1 MAFDPAQ
8 AAVQTTQAVAGA
20 QQNQATGAM
29 QAASNVPAPQQA
41 APLPPVQSVSQ
52 QYPNDATNVTNTTNQ
67 GPQFQDG
74 KASPAEPNQPATD
87 TSSQSTLDQ
96 NLKQLQ
102 QGVPTGPVKEVAQ
115 SEATP
120 DADKQAPASGRPV
133 VDPRPLAWLEKN
145 DPQRFQEVQQNAKDA
160 GINPARLAAHW
171 YNESGFQ
178 YNPPTKPGDG
188 HGPLQ
193 VLPSTAKDYNDH
205 GNLNV
210 DDPHDNIKIAANL
223 IRDLDNKYGRNSVS
237 SVAAY
242 QGGQGSADDIAAN
255 PAAAMRNHPQT
266 MAYAQKMFPGYD
278 INGSHMTAGNNVD
291 PRAAVQAGTA
301 GGPDGFLK
309 YIVQNS
315 PGMPVTDAW
324 QGAEGALVKAF
335 LMKGDIAGAQHARDF
350 VLQMSHQGSNMH
362 LMAAQQ
368 AMTNGDTVSAAQHLA
383 AAHSFFPD
391 GTMGQFGIDK
401 SGNLW
406 GARMD
411 EHDPTKMMGQPF
423 RITPDGI
430 SSMLNQTTDP
440 NQYLKMMMEERT
452 NSANAR
458 HLDKM
463 GDYYGNLLQSRET
476 IANDKNETSTN
487 NANIRADATV
497 SAAEVRSQGRQ
508 GQGPGAGIARDANKE
523 ATELYG
529 PDAMPGAPVETRSAL
544 SEAYVG
550 ARQMGSTSQS
560 AEYIAKGLSD
570 GTLKLLRG
578 QTGEAGVADA
588 KGRVVGY
595 LPQETVNRIFG
606 SAPQPAPQQG
616 VPVGHPGAGTGP
628 NTSPVGSGANSGY
641 AQGSG
646 VTQNLSGTVQPQQP
660 VQQSSAV
667 PTQPGA

>member
-1 MAFDPAQ
+1 MSGTTFNPVQ
-8 AAVQTTQAVAGA
+8 AAVDTTQAISGA

-29 QAASNVPAPQQA
+29 QSAANTPAPQQA
-41 APLPPVQSVSQ
+41 APLPPVTTQPDPQ
-52 QYPNDATNVTNTTNQ
+52 ATNVTNTTDQ
-67 GPQFQDG
+67 GPQFSQG
-74 KASPAEPNQPATD
+74 KASPAEPNQPATA
-87 TSSQSTLDQ
+87 S
-96 NLKQLQ
+96 
-102 QGVPTGPVKEVAQ
+102 QGVPTGGVTKVAQ

-120 DADKQAPASGRPV
+120 TANDQGQANTGRPV

-145 DPQRFQEVQQNAKDA
+145 DPQRFQEVQQNAKEA

-178 YNPPTKPGDG
+178 YNPENKPGDG

-193 VLPSTAKDYNDH
+193 VLPSTAKDFNDH

-210 DDPHDNIKIAANL
+210 DDPHDNIKIASSL
-223 IRDLDNKYGRNSVS
+223 IRDLDNKYGRDSVS

-242 QGGQGSADDIAAN
+242 QGGQGSANDIANN
-255 PAAAMRNHPQT
+255 PDAAMRNHPQT

-278 INGSHMTAGNNVD
+278 INGGHFNSGNTVD
-291 PRAAVQAGTA
+291 PKAAVQAGTA

-309 YIVQNS
+309 YIVNAS
-315 PGMPVTDAW
+315 GGAPMTDAW
-324 QGAEGALVKAF
+324 QGAEGSLVKAF

-362 LMAAQQ
+362 LMAAHQ
-368 AMTNGDTVSAAQHLA
+368 AMMNGDSVSAAQHLA
-383 AAHSFFPD
+383 AAHAFFPD

-423 RITPDGI
+423 RVTPDGI
-430 SSMLNQTTDP
+430 SAMLNQTQDP

-452 NSANAR
+452 NSANVR

-463 GDYYGNLLQSRET
+463 GEYYGDLLKSRET
-476 IANDKNETSTN
+476 IAANKNETSTT

-497 SAAEVRSQGRQ
+497 TAAETRAQGRQ
-508 GQGPGAGIARDANKE
+508 GMGPQSALYTQANKE
-523 ATELYG
+523 STALYG
-529 PDAMPGAPVETRSAL
+529 PDAMPSVDAQGRAAL
-544 SEAYVG
+544 SETYVG
-550 ARQMGSTSQS
+550 ARSMGSTAQG
-560 AEYIAKGLSD
+560 AEYIAGGLKD
-570 GTLKLLRG
+570 GTLRLLRG

-588 KGRVVGY
+588 KTGRVVGY
-595 LPQETVNRIFG
+595 LPQSTVDRVFG
-606 SAPQPAPQQG
+606 TAPAAQPQQG

-628 NTSPVGSGANSGY
+628 NTSPVGAGANSGY

-660 VQQSSAV
+660 IQQSSAV